1 MEEKNIL
8 LCLKLLPYGTMS
20 LCMIWILAL
29 CRQHPRLLILHKYE
43 EFSGLLKGKAKR
55 SSWYRQTGEMLQ
67 RNGAAFHY
75 GKWINP
81 ERFLVLKVVAA
92 ALGFIICI
100 KISLFGSVCAGL
112 CLYLMPGILLHYFNK
127 KDNEKMLPEIK
138 LVYQAMSMQ
147 IQAGIYVTDALT
159 ECYSGVRDS
168 RLRQALLNLA
178 GDIVM
183 KGDTALALETFQ
195 AQFDNR
201 YIDSLY
207 ITILQALES
216 GQAVEL
222 LNDIGEQ
229 LKDMETAML
238 EKRKGNLDRSITFY
252 QLGILAAVLG
262 VALYACVSHMLS
274 RALLL

>member
-1 MEEKNIL
+1 MEERYIL
-8 LCLKLLPYGTMS
+8 LLLQLLPYGTMVLLMILI
-20 LCMIWILAL
+20 LCL
-29 CRQHPRLLILHKYE
+29 CRRHPEQMILRKYE
-43 EFSGLLKGKAKR
+43 EFSGLLKEKTKK
-55 SSWYRQTGEMLQ
+55 SSWYRQTEEMLR

-75 GKWINP
+75 GRWVNP
-81 ERFLVLKVVAA
+81 ERFLALKVVAA
-92 ALGFIICI
+92 SLGFMACIQISFIC
-100 KISLFGSVCAGL
+100 SVCAGIG
-112 CLYLMPGILLHYFNK
+112 LYLLPALLLRHFNK

-159 ECYSGVRDS
+159 ECYGGVCDV
-168 RLRQALLNLA
+168 RLRQALLELA

-183 KGDTALALETFQ
+183 KGDTLCALETFQ
-195 AQFDNR
+195 SQFDNR
-201 YIDSLY
+201 YIDSLC

-238 EKRKGNLDRSITFY
+238 EKRKGHLDRSITFY
-252 QLGILAAVLG
+252 QLGVLAAVLG
-262 VALYACVSHMLS
+262 VALYACVSYMLS
-274 RALLL
+274 RALEL